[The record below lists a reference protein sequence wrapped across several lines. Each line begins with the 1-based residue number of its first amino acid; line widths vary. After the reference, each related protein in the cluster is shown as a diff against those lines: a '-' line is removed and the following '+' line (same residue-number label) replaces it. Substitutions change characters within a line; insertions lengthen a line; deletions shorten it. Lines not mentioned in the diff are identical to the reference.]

1 VSSISHACVDR
12 IQQAFI
18 KLGCPFRFKWAVDT
32 LPPGQKRLL
41 DTHILKRLI
50 TASQI
55 FVTLNVLSTLVA
67 AAAGG
72 SFKFGGV
79 PFSPGS
85 TVRANVPL
93 NALEKSYAGQGGN
106 PVPPYALA
114 VLATPINFDP
124 TKSWPV
130 LIPCSTSDF
139 KRQNRDDLI
148 QFYQRVGLSEGW
160 VLLAGDGPQHA
171 RNDTAAWRA
180 AMTMAAIDAL
190 HGSFAGSGKWP
201 MACAGFSGGGKGV
214 GYVAP
219 FLARNGCRITGIYL
233 TGVNEDH
240 LSDGYARCQP
250 GADFLRTPIYL
261 SAGHDDRMATPEQ
274 QYAVL
279 GLIKRTGFNRIRIGT
294 FHGGHDVNDA
304 QTSLALHWF
313 RSLQK

>member
-1 VSSISHACVDR
+1 
-12 IQQAFI
+12 
-18 KLGCPFRFKWAVDT
+18 
-32 LPPGQKRLL
+32 LL

-50 TASQI
+50 IASQI
-55 FVTLNVLSTLVA
+55 FVTLNVVSTLLA

-72 SFKFGGV
+72 SLKFGGV

-93 NALEKSYAGQGGN
+93 SALEKSYAGQGGN

-114 VLATPINFDP
+114 VLATPTNFDP
-124 TKSWPV
+124 GKSWPV
-130 LIPCSTSDF
+130 LIPCSSSDF

-148 QFYQRVGLSEGW
+148 QFYHRVGLSEGW

-190 HGSFAGSGKWP
+190 HRSFAGSEKWP
-201 MACAGFSGGGKGV
+201 MACAGFSGGGKGA
-214 GYVAP
+214 GYVVP
-219 FLARNGCRITGIYL
+219 FLARNGCRIIGIYL

-261 SAGHDDRMATPEQ
+261 SAGHDDRIATPEQ

-294 FHGGHDVNDA
+294 FHGVHDVNDA
-304 QTSLALHWF
+304 QTSLALRWF